1 MLFLS
6 GIKFTVSLIS
16 VLLYIFGIMF
26 DGIDFL
32 FVGIIFLIVFVLLP
46 MSHSVH
52 VGVVFL
58 FWMFVVGVFV
68 FLDNRLLKT

>member
-32 FVGIIFLIVFVLLP
+32 FVGIIFLIVFVLLS